1 MIEFF
6 EKLFDSEFMPH
17 GGCYFW
23 QPEILWL
30 HVGSDALIALAYYSI
45 PAALWYF
52 VKKRE
57 DLKFSWIFVMFGA
70 FIFACGTT
78 HLLGMW
84 TTWHSTY
91 RLEGVVKLA
100 TAGISVVTAAV
111 LWPLIPRALALPSPR
126 QLAASNQ
133 ALQDEILERQRAEQR
148 ARTHLEQLA
157 HVDRINSLGEMSA
170 SLGHELHQ
178 PLGAIVNF
186 ARGCERTLAAG
197 GDPAELEGILRKI
210 TAQAERAAEI
220 VRRTRAFS
228 SRRELQRQPVDMNAM
243 LSEVADL
250 VNAVTRQH
258 GAEIRIE
265 RMSGLPPILLD
276 RIQIQQVVVNLV
288 KNGIEAMA
296 DAPADRR
303 LLKIYARHLGS
314 PEAADEGAEDDGA
327 WFELNVVDQGGDR
340 LPEDLEKLFA
350 PFYSTKTDGMGMGL
364 AISRSIVEAHGG
376 RLFAVPNQFEGLT
389 FRLQIPLTSPSD
401 ERPEDPA

>member
-6 EKLFDSEFMPH
+6 EKLFDSELMPH

-57 DLKFSWIFVMFGA
+57 DLKLSWIFVMFGA

-84 TTWHSTY
+84 STWHSTY

-133 ALQDEILERQRAEQR
+133 ALQDEILERQRAEER

-157 HVDRINSLGEMSA
+157 HVDRISSLGE
-170 SLGHELHQ
+170 
-178 PLGAIVNF
+178 I
-186 ARGCERTLAAG
+186 
-197 GDPAELEGILRKI
+197 PA
-210 TAQAERAAEI
+210 
-220 VRRTRAFS
+220 
-228 SRRELQRQPVDMNAM
+228 
-243 LSEVADL
+243 
-250 VNAVTRQH
+250 
-258 GAEIRIE
+258 
-265 RMSGLPPILLD
+265 
-276 RIQIQQVVVNLV
+276 
-288 KNGIEAMA
+288 
-296 DAPADRR
+296 
-303 LLKIYARHLGS
+303 
-314 PEAADEGAEDDGA
+314 
-327 WFELNVVDQGGDR
+327 
-340 LPEDLEKLFA
+340 
-350 PFYSTKTDGMGMGL
+350 
-364 AISRSIVEAHGG
+364 
-376 RLFAVPNQFEGLT
+376 
-389 FRLQIPLTSPSD
+389 
-401 ERPEDPA
+401 